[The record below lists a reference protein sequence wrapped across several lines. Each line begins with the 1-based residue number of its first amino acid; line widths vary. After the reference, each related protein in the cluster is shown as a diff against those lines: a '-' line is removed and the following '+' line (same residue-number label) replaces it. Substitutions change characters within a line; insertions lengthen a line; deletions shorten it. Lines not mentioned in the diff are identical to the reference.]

1 MGVPP
6 SPPKECIRQIGV
18 GQSRFQLTTIPF
30 CFKAPL
36 PSYTASWDGEV

>member
-1 MGVPP
+1 MGVLS

-18 GQSRFQLTTIPF
+18 GKSRFQLTTIPF
-30 CFKAPL
+30 HLKVPS